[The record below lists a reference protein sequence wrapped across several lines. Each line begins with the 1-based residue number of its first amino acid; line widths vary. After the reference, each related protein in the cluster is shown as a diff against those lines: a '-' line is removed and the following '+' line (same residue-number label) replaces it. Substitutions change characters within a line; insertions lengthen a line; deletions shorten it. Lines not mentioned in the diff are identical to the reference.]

1 MILKQ
6 LRLRNFRRYAELTL
20 EFPENVI
27 GIIGRNGAGKSTLLE
42 AIGWALYGSRAART
56 EKILLRRQQA
66 PASEPCEVEL
76 AFAIAGENY
85 RVVRSIRGAAA
96 NVEAALYRAGQH
108 EPIAL
113 RETGVNSEI
122 AHVLGLDR
130 DSFEVSIFAK
140 QKELA
145 ALSSLSDEPRRKLI
159 SKLLALEAIDVARQK
174 ASSEALQ
181 KRKFLEGAR
190 AHQADFEEL
199 QKQLDAQLE
208 KCEAAQIALRQ
219 QHDEEK
225 RLVVEEEKARVLL
238 EEETQ
243 RRDRFQ
249 RWNAELNTL
258 LGQLHILRQQLLQQ
272 AEHKRELLAQQ
283 TRIAELQPARAAAQ
297 KFKQE
302 KEALEAAQRQAL
314 ARKGKQALAQN
325 LSQQVAA
332 LQADIANLR
341 QQLAPLHT
349 LPEQEKQSEQRWQHA
364 HEQVQRMR
372 EEDKRL
378 HAALS
383 GIEARGKDLKEKKQR
398 VAELGQDSPCPIC
411 TRPLHEHFA
420 TVMQEF
426 EQTLA
431 DLRAEYVTLTAQKKE
446 IAAKLANAEQA
457 EAALQNERRQLSGER
472 SNLHSLQERLA
483 AQLERLSEVQTQLL
497 AMEREVQEFGSAH
510 FDDARLQEVS
520 TALLSV
526 EKKTQELAHLE
537 GRVAALPDLE
547 KRGAEL
553 QERVRQLNARHL
565 AVQHELELL
574 QYHEEV
580 FANHKRAHTE
590 SSAAHSRSQKAVG
603 EAQALLA
610 AAEADMRHL
619 ERAVEQARERAEAI
633 VKAQHEVNL
642 LETLQ
647 EHFKEFR
654 VELAGRLRP
663 LIATRASEVLRL
675 ATNGRYSLLDLD
687 ESYNIFLYDQ
697 NRRFG
702 LQRFSGGE
710 QDLLNLCLRVAISQV
725 IAQRS
730 GRPPL
735 QFIVLD
741 EVFGSQDEE
750 RKLLLLATL
759 QHLTSYF
766 RQVFLITHEQAIKDN
781 LPVVFEVEMQGEVSE
796 VKVR

>member
-6 LRLRNFRRYAELTL
+6 LRLRNFRRYAELAL

-42 AIGWALYGSRAART
+42 AIAWALYGSRAART

-66 PASEPCEVEL
+66 SASEPCEVEL

-85 RVVRSIRGAAA
+85 RVVRSLRGAAG
-96 NVEAALYRAGQH
+96 NVEAALYRAGQY

-113 RETGVNSEI
+113 RETGVNAEI

-130 DSFEVSIFAK
+130 ESFEVSIFAK

-145 ALSSLSDEPRRKLI
+145 ALSSLTDEPRRKLI
-159 SKLLALEAIDVARQK
+159 GRLLALEAIDIARQK
-174 ASSEALQ
+174 ASTEALQ

-190 AHQADFEEL
+190 AHQANFEEL

-208 KCEAAQIALRQ
+208 RCEAAQIALRQ

-225 RLVVEEEKARVLL
+225 RWAVEVEKARVLL

-243 RRDRFQ
+243 RRDRFN
-249 RWNAELNTL
+249 RLNAELNTL
-258 LGQLHILRQQLLQQ
+258 LGQLHIMRQQFLQQ
-272 AEHKRELLAQQ
+272 EEQKRELLAQQ
-283 TRIAELQPARAAAQ
+283 ARIAELQPARAEAQ

-302 KEALEAAQRQAL
+302 KEALEIAQRKAL
-314 ARKGKQALAQN
+314 ALKGKQELAQ
-325 LSQQVAA
+325 SVSEQIAA
-332 LQADIANLR
+332 LQTEVENLR
-341 QQLAPLHT
+341 RQLAPLKD
-349 LPEQEKQSEQRWQHA
+349 LPDKEKQSEQRGQQA
-364 HEQVQRMR
+364 QEEVRRLR

-378 HAALS
+378 LAALS
-383 GIEARGKDLKEKKQR
+383 GIETRGRDLKEKKQR
-398 VAELGQDSPCPIC
+398 VAELGEDSPCPIC

-426 EQTLA
+426 EKTLA
-431 DLRAEYVTLTAQKKE
+431 DLRAEYVTLTAQRKDC
-446 IAAKLANAEQA
+446 ASTLTVAEQT
-457 EAALQNERRQLSGER
+457 EAALQNERRHLSAER
-472 SNLHSLQERLA
+472 SNMPLLQERIA
-483 AQLERLSEVQTQLL
+483 AQLKRLADLQTQLFL
-497 AMEREVQEFGSAH
+497 VQREMQEIGVVHLDETRLREVG
-510 FDDARLQEVS
+510 D
-520 TALLSV
+520 ALLV
-526 EKKTQELAHLE
+526 LEKKTQELSNLE
-537 GRVAALPDLE
+537 GRVAGLPDLE
-547 KRGAEL
+547 KRSAQL
-553 QERVRQLNARHL
+553 QEKVRQLNARHL
-565 AVQHELELL
+565 AVHQELESL
-574 QYHEEV
+574 QYREEV
-580 FANHKRAHTE
+580 YAHHKQAHAE

-603 EAQALLA
+603 DAQAALA
-610 AAEADMRHL
+610 VAEADMRHL
-619 ERAVEQARERAEAI
+619 ERALEQARERAAAI
-633 VKAQHEVNL
+633 AQTQHEVNL
-642 LETLQ
+642 LDTLQ

-663 LIATRASEVLRL
+663 LIAARASEVLRL
-675 ATNGRYSLLDLD
+675 ATNGRYTLLDLD

-697 NRRFG
+697 NQRFTQ
-702 LQRFSGGE
+702 QRFSGGE

-750 RKLLLLATL
+750 RKLLLLSTL
-759 QHLTSYF
+759 QHLTGYF
-766 RQVFLITHEQAIKDN
+766 RQVFLITHEQSIKDN
-781 LPVVFEVEMQGEVSE
+781 LPVVFEVEMAGEVSE